1 MNDSRHFDPFSRP
14 MGRPDCRLVPKRR
27 RWPLR
32 VLLALAAVLAVA
44 AVSAASVYGMLWL
57 SQRQVDLTG
66 RKIVFHPVEKD
77 SADAL
82 SLPELY
88 EKCRPVVV
96 NVMVQ
101 GAGGAASSSG
111 TGFVLTEDG
120 YIATCAHVV
129 TLPDTAIFIGTCD
142 GQTFPAALAAYD
154 SQTDIAVLKAEV
166 RGFAAAELG
175 ISSEVVVGETAATI
189 GNPLG
194 RNLGHTLTAG
204 WVSARERTVTI
215 GGRIME
221 LVQFDA
227 AVNSGNSGG
236 PLLNSRGQV
245 IGMVNAKIERDGE
258 EPVEGLGFA
267 IPVDRVA
274 QVAQDLIQYGFVQDR
289 PWLGIVVQ
297 NPPEGSSQTGLLVL
311 EVTPG
316 SAAEQAGLRAGDWL
330 TAFNGVPARNSAVL
344 NHLKDQCAVGETVA
358 LTVRRGD
365 AVLSLTCLLGAMPAD
380 GGK

>member
-14 MGRPDCRLVPKRR
+14 MGRPARRPAAKRT

-32 VLLALAAVLAVA
+32 VLTVLAAVLAVA
-44 AVSAASVYGMLWL
+44 AVSAATVYGMLRL
-57 SQRQVDLTG
+57 SQRQVNVTG
-66 RKIVFHPVEKD
+66 RRIVFHPVEKD

-88 EKCRPVVV
+88 EKCRPMVV
-96 NVMVQ
+96 NVTVQ
-101 GAGGAASSSG
+101 SEDAASSG

-129 TLPDTAIFIGTCD
+129 TLPGAPITIGTCE
-142 GQTFPAALAAYD
+142 GKPFPAVLAAYD

-166 RGFAAAELG
+166 FGLAAAELG
-175 ISSEVVVGETAATI
+175 ISSEVVVGETAVTI

-194 RNLGHTLTAG
+194 RNLGYTLTAG
-204 WVSARERTVTI
+204 WISARERSITI

-245 IGMVNAKIERDGE
+245 IGMVNAKIERDGA

-311 EVTPG
+311 EVSPG
-316 SAAEQAGLRAGDWL
+316 SAAEQAGLQAGDWL
-330 TAFNGVPARNSAVL
+330 TAFNGVSARSSAVL
-344 NHLKDQCAVGETVA
+344 NHLKDQCAVGDTVT
-358 LTVRRGD
+358 LTVRRDG